1 MEDPA
6 YQERPFIGSGLQMR
20 VSLEPVW
27 LESGWQMFLGVRSNV
42 TQEECV
48 KMLTRPERLGMKIG
62 SSDRVDTIFT
72 KGQEGLRFT
81 PQPRPPRDLP
91 SGPNLTCFEVS
102 RESATNEWAHVVKA
116 KTLAIRIQEKDVVGN
131 IDGQRDLT
139 IRTGGQPTT
148 FSFMLYLVPTK

>member
-81 PQPRPPRDLP
+81 PAPRPPRDLP
-91 SGPNLTCFEVS
+91 APAATPPSQTYFEVS
-102 RESATNEWAHVVKA
+102 RESRIVSTN
-116 KTLAIRIQEKDVVGN
+116 R
-131 IDGQRDLT
+131 RD
-139 IRTGGQPTT
+139 RQ
-148 FSFMLYLVPTK
+148 S